1 MSATTRT
8 AATTAAPVRAV
19 RPVRHT
25 MRWLLRQHLQGLLWT
40 AGILALVVPSAT
52 ATVNHYADVDISIVQ
67 FARQAFIW
75 FPFSMAII
83 TTTAFLNVHVAA
95 GATRRVLSA
104 ASLLTGVVTGLGYMV
119 LMTVA
124 LQVERAVYGARGWTQ
139 QITESAPA
147 FEDTS
152 QVGLMVVDLSLAF
165 VAAQVAGLLV
175 GIVYYRLGGWWGTLA
190 LPLTVGPLLV
200 SLGLL
205 GTGLLDPLS
214 TLARV
219 PIAVAVLALAAL
231 AYHLLLTRTQLKQI
245 ST

>member
-1 MSATTRT
+1 MSATAT
-8 AATTAAPVRAV
+8 AATTTAPVRAT

-40 AGILALVVPSAT
+40 TGILAVVVPSAT
-52 ATVNHYADVDISIVQ
+52 ATVNHYAEVDISIVQ

-75 FPFSMAII
+75 FPFSMAIV

-104 ASLLTGVVTGLGYMV
+104 ASLLTGVVTGLAYALV
-119 LMTVA
+119 MTGA
-124 LQVERAVYGARGWTQ
+124 LQIERAVYGARGWTQ
-139 QITESAPA
+139 QLTESAPV

-152 QVGLMVVDLSLAF
+152 QVGWMVTDLGLAF
-165 VAAQVAGLLV
+165 IAAQVSGLLV
-175 GIVYYRLGGWWGTLA
+175 GLAYYRVGGWWGTLA

-200 SLGLL
+200 SMGLL
-205 GTGLLDPLS
+205 TTDLLDPMS

-219 PIAVAVLALAAL
+219 PIAAGIIALAAL
-231 AYHLLLTRTQLKQI
+231 AYHLLLVRTQLKQI

>member
-1 MSATTRT
+1 MSATARAT
-8 AATTAAPVRAV
+8 ATTTPVRTT

-40 AGILALVVPSAT
+40 TGILALVVPSAT

-75 FPFSMAII
+75 FPFAMAIG
-83 TTTAFLNVHVAA
+83 TATAFLNVHVAA

-104 ASLLTGVVTGLGYMV
+104 ASLLTGVVTGLGYTLV
-119 LMTVA
+119 MTAA
-124 LQVERAVYGARGWTQ
+124 LQIERAVYGARGWTQ

-147 FEDTS
+147 FQDTS
-152 QVGLMVVDLSLAF
+152 QVGWIVTDLGLAF
-165 VAAQVAGLLV
+165 IAAQVAGLLV
-175 GIVYYRLGGWWGTLA
+175 GTVYYRVGGWWGTLA

-205 GTGLLDPLS
+205 STDVLNPLS

-219 PIAVAVLALAAL
+219 PLALGVIALAAL
-231 AYHLLLTRTQLKQI
+231 AYHLLLVRTQLKQI